1 MREFNLLENN
11 TFIKNS
17 LNVTHQQYVQKYK
30 KNIKGNLLFEI
41 RIGCIIYIKAMQCWF
56 KKRFVKNV
64 DC

>member
-1 MREFNLLENN
+1 MMREFNLLENN

-41 RIGCIIYIKAMQCWF
+41 RIGCIIYIKAMQC
-56 KKRFVKNV
+56 
-64 DC
+64 